1 MDKGVESMPAW
12 IEVIIRSIFLIL
24 GVFVITKLLGKKQ
37 LSKLSF
43 FEYILGITVGDI
55 AGTLSM
61 DVELNVMN
69 GVVSILIWT
78 LFPVIISYVSLKS
91 KKFRDIVEGK
101 ATTFIQD
108 GKILEGN
115 LKREK
120 YSTDEFL
127 EQLRKKDIFNVSDV
141 EFAILE
147 TNGELSVLLKKEKQ
161 AARWEDLFDN
171 GREVKV
177 PLTVIMDGQFLDE
190 TIYNAGYSIDWIK
203 NKLRLKEADV
213 KEVFLGQVDSEGD
226 LFLDFYQDKLEK
238 LTEGKNGDN

>member
-1 MDKGVESMPAW
+1 MPAW
-12 IEVIIRSIFLIL
+12 TEVIIRSIFLIL

-61 DVELNVMN
+61 DVELNVLN
-69 GVVSILIWT
+69 GVVSILVWT
-78 LFPVIISYVSLKS
+78 LFPIIISNVSLKS

-108 GKILEGN
+108 GKILEEN

-161 AARWEDLFDN
+161 AARWEDLFDK
-171 GREVKV
+171 GLSQHV

-190 TIYNAGYSIDWIK
+190 TIHRAGYSIDWIK
-203 NKLRLKEADV
+203 SKLRFKEADV
-213 KEVFLGQVDSEGD
+213 KEVFLGQIDSEGE
-226 LFLDFYQDKLEK
+226 LYLDFYQDELEK
-238 LTEGKNGDN
+238 KTGEKNGDH

>member
-1 MDKGVESMPAW
+1 MPAW
-12 IEVIIRSIFLIL
+12 TEVIIRSIFLIL

-61 DVELNVMN
+61 DVELNVLN
-69 GVVSILIWT
+69 GVVSILVWT
-78 LFPVIISYVSLKS
+78 LFPIIISNVSLKS

-108 GKILEGN
+108 GKILEEN

-161 AARWEDLFDN
+161 TARWEDLFDK
-171 GREVKV
+171 ELSQHV

-190 TIYNAGYSIDWIK
+190 TIHGAGYSIDWLK
-203 NKLRLKEADV
+203 SKLRIKEADV
-213 KEVFLGQVDSEGD
+213 KDVFLGQIDSEGE
-226 LFLDFYQDKLEK
+226 LYLDYYQDELEK
-238 LTEGKNGDN
+238 KTGEKNGDHRADI